1 MFKVFTELEKTPLS
15 GLLQRLEIAEITGN
29 FTEGLVDDLRS
40 ALIRSLQASDRR
52 AIQAGLL
59 RQAASLLSG
68 PPYQRAEQLAAV
80 IRRWSG
86 HPADPIK
93 ALLYRATQTGL
104 RLPSSPRQIYRIIS
118 EN

>member
-1 MFKVFTELEKTPLS
+1 MNH
-15 GLLQRLEIAEITGN
+15 LLQRLEIAEITGN
-29 FTEGLVDDLRS
+29 FPPGLIDELRS

-59 RQAASLLSG
+59 RQAAALLSG